1 MVTIAQ
7 CLKEMG
13 NFPDLGMSWSGIGEE
28 TYTVRAIIPGSAF
41 ALMIWKDG
49 DKPSLFGARMP
60 Y

>member
-28 TYTVRAIIPGSAF
+28 TYTVRAIIPGNA
-41 ALMIWKDG
+41 G
-49 DKPSLFGARMP
+49 DIASQGNADP
-60 Y
+60 